1 MADDNGVVFARGDA
15 GAELLAVLRL
25 EVLFRSHEDV
35 GGGVQPQELARPLL
49 GQVVGNDKEG
59 FVAQPQPL
67 GFHGSGYH
75 LEGLARA
82 YLMGKEGVAAV
93 EHMGDRVELVLPQPD
108 LRVHA
113 RKGDVAAVVFA
124 GSGGIEQLVIP
135 CDQGVP
141 PVGVAPYPVP
151 ESVPDGLLLLLGEG
165 GFLAVEHAP
174 LPAVRIV
181 LGIVDAHVAQ
191 VQGIFKNLIGVCA
204 LRAVGHICGNIAV
217 TDRVLVPD
225 VPLGGEGGIGHVD
238 HALLVEGRLEGL
250 PHELPDIRGV
260 DPRCAKPHLDFRSI
274 KVFGLRLPQRL
285 HVGQIAGA
293 VNGGVLRLP
302 QLLPDV
308 AGEIFVRCLPLPAHR
323 VEEDNAVQLVDQF
336 VLAFAGELRHIL
348 HIHTGF
354 FGDGQ
359 RQRLRSGVH
368 AGHGLVRPYGSP
380 GEHICLALEV
390 FVLVQLLQRAE
401 QIVGAVLGK
410 GHGVGAGVNKPIL
423 CGEAVVEGI
432 QLRLRLP
439 DGFIRNKAVHLLR
452 DELLHA
458 VPQLHHALGT
468 LLCGGVEVRLGHDAV
483 LPVVQLP
490 VHHGVG
496 EVPHIRVCRDGLH
509 DGLILAQIGQLRF
522 RVGST
527 DIPNCA
533 AELLRKVCAF
543 GGRNGKV
550 LPAVLR
556 AFRGLPPQH
565 HLRVVD
571 EIPVDGKAVRVRS
584 RVSPDTRVYPIGFD
598 LNGSVPLLKKDNIRN
613 DIRTGVGFE
622 RIVGQADRAEEVRAL
637 GDILPCGAVLGVH
650 GVAGGDEGH
659 HAARTH
665 LIQRFCEKVVVDGKT
680 ELVKSPVADLIL
692 SKGYVAHGEVEEVL
706 SVGGFKARHGN
717 IRLGIELLCD
727 SAGNTVQLHAVEPA
741 AFHALRQHTE
751 EVAHA
756 HAGLQNIAGLE
767 AHVLHRV
774 VNGADNGGTGV
785 VGVQRGRSGGGVFL
799 RG

>member
-1 MADDNGVVFARGDA
+1 M
-15 GAELLAVLRL
+15 
-25 EVLFRSHEDV
+25 
-35 GGGVQPQELARPLL
+35 
-49 GQVVGNDKEG
+49 
-59 FVAQPQPL
+59 
-67 GFHGSGYH
+67 
-75 LEGLARA
+75 
-82 YLMGKEGVAAV
+82 
-93 EHMGDRVELVLPQPD
+93 
-108 LRVHA
+108 
-113 RKGDVAAVVFA
+113 
-124 GSGGIEQLVIP
+124 
-135 CDQGVP
+135 
-141 PVGVAPYPVP
+141 
-151 ESVPDGLLLLLGEG
+151 
-165 GFLAVEHAP
+165 
-174 LPAVRIV
+174 
-181 LGIVDAHVAQ
+181 
-191 VQGIFKNLIGVCA
+191 
-204 LRAVGHICGNIAV
+204 
-217 TDRVLVPD
+217 
-225 VPLGGEGGIGHVD
+225 
-238 HALLVEGRLEGL
+238 
-250 PHELPDIRGV
+250 
-260 DPRCAKPHLDFRSI
+260 
-274 KVFGLRLPQRL
+274 
-285 HVGQIAGA
+285 
-293 VNGGVLRLP
+293 
-302 QLLPDV
+302 
-308 AGEIFVRCLPLPAHR
+308 
-323 VEEDNAVQLVDQF
+323 
-336 VLAFAGELRHIL
+336 
-348 HIHTGF
+348 
-354 FGDGQ
+354 
-359 RQRLRSGVH
+359 
-368 AGHGLVRPYGSP
+368 RPYGSP
-380 GEHICLALEV
+380 GKHIRLALEV

-410 GHGVGAGVNKPIL
+410 GQGVGAGVDKPIL

-439 DGFIRNKAVHLLR
+439 DGFIRNKAIHLLR

-468 LLCGGVEVRLGHDAV
+468 LLCGGVEVGLGHDAV
-483 LPVVQLP
+483 LTVVQLP

-533 AELLRKVCAF
+533 AELLRKVCALD
-543 GGRNGKV
+543 GRNGKV

-571 EIPVDGKAVRVRS
+571 EILIDGKAVRVRS

-613 DIRTGVGFE
+613 NIRTGVGAE

-665 LIQRFCEKVVVDGKT
+665 LLQRLCEKVVVDGKT

-706 SVGGFKARHGN
+706 SVGGFKAGHGN
-717 IRLGIELLCD
+717 IRLWIELLCD
-727 SAGNTVQLHAVEPA
+727 SAGNTVQFHAVEPA

-756 HAGLQNIAGLE
+756 HAWLQNIPGLE
-767 AHVLHRV
+767 THILHRV

-785 VGVQRGRSGGGVFL
+785 VGVEGGGAGGGVFL

>member
-1 MADDNGVVFARGDA
+1 M
-15 GAELLAVLRL
+15 
-25 EVLFRSHEDV
+25 
-35 GGGVQPQELARPLL
+35 
-49 GQVVGNDKEG
+49 
-59 FVAQPQPL
+59 
-67 GFHGSGYH
+67 
-75 LEGLARA
+75 
-82 YLMGKEGVAAV
+82 
-93 EHMGDRVELVLPQPD
+93 
-108 LRVHA
+108 
-113 RKGDVAAVVFA
+113 
-124 GSGGIEQLVIP
+124 
-135 CDQGVP
+135 
-141 PVGVAPYPVP
+141 
-151 ESVPDGLLLLLGEG
+151 
-165 GFLAVEHAP
+165 
-174 LPAVRIV
+174 
-181 LGIVDAHVAQ
+181 
-191 VQGIFKNLIGVCA
+191 
-204 LRAVGHICGNIAV
+204 
-217 TDRVLVPD
+217 
-225 VPLGGEGGIGHVD
+225 
-238 HALLVEGRLEGL
+238 
-250 PHELPDIRGV
+250 
-260 DPRCAKPHLDFRSI
+260 
-274 KVFGLRLPQRL
+274 
-285 HVGQIAGA
+285 
-293 VNGGVLRLP
+293 
-302 QLLPDV
+302 
-308 AGEIFVRCLPLPAHR
+308 
-323 VEEDNAVQLVDQF
+323 
-336 VLAFAGELRHIL
+336 
-348 HIHTGF
+348 
-354 FGDGQ
+354 
-359 RQRLRSGVH
+359 
-368 AGHGLVRPYGSP
+368 RPYGSP

-410 GHGVGAGVNKPIL
+410 GQGVGAGVNKPIL

-452 DELLHA
+452 YELLHA

-483 LPVVQLP
+483 LTVVQLP

-522 RVGST
+522 HIGST

-533 AELLRKVCAF
+533 AELLRKVCALD
-543 GGRNGKV
+543 GRNGKV

-556 AFRGLPPQH
+556 AFRGLPSQH

-598 LNGSVPLLKKDNIRN
+598 FNGSVPLLKKDNIRN
-613 DIRTGVGFE
+613 DIRTGVGAE
-622 RIVGQADRAEEVRAL
+622 RIVGQADRTEEVRAL

-650 GVAGGDEGH
+650 GIAGGDEGH

-665 LIQRFCEKVVVDGKT
+665 LLQRLGEKVVVNGKT

-692 SKGYVAHGEVEEVL
+692 SKRYVAHGEVEEVL
-706 SVGGFKARHGN
+706 SVGGFKAGHGN
-717 IRLGIELLCD
+717 IRLGIELLCNFT
-727 SAGNTVQLHAVEPA
+727 GNTVQLHAVEPA

-774 VNGADNGGTGV
+774 VNGADNGGAGV
-785 VGVQRGRSGGGVFL
+785 VGIEGRGTGGGIFL